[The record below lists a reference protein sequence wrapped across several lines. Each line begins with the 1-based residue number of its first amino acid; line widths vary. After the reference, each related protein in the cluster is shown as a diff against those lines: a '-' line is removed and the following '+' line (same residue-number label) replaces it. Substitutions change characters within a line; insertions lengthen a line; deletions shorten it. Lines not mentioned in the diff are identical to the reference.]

1 MLMVAPPG
9 ECMFFKVNNVALSVS
24 YRLHLL
30 LFRVFKLKLLFF
42 SLVPT
47 QCRIFLP
54 GPQKSGCS

>member
-47 QCRIFLP
+47 QDHIFLP
-54 GPQKSGCS
+54 GP